1 MKQFVGMIL
10 TSLVLLAG
18 CGTEDGSTPTTA
30 KPDLEQ
36 YRRAPSARVSAPVEV
51 FAPIATND
59 PEQITAMGRRYY
71 ERVCA
76 ECHDQG
82 LHGAPELGDKDDW
95 KDRVSKGVF
104 QLVRNAIDG
113 IGAMPPRGGDP
124 TLRKEAVGLAVEYM
138 LKRIEE

>member
-1 MKQFVGMIL
+1 MKKFVGPVVMGM
-10 TSLVLLAG
+10 VLLAG
-18 CGTEDGSTPTTA
+18 CGAEDRSETV
-30 KPDLEQ
+30 KPDLER
-36 YRRAPSARVSAPVEV
+36 YRRNPSLRTTAPAEV

-59 PEQITAMGRRYY
+59 PERIIAMGRRYY
-71 ERVCA
+71 ERACA
-76 ECHDQG
+76 ACHDQG
-82 LHGAPELGDKDDW
+82 LHGAPQLGNQADW
-95 KDRVSKGVF
+95 EDRVDKGVF

>member
-1 MKQFVGMIL
+1 MKKFVGPVVMGM
-10 TSLVLLAG
+10 VLLAG
-18 CGTEDGSTPTTA
+18 CGAEDRSETV
-30 KPDLEQ
+30 KPDLER
-36 YRRAPSARVSAPVEV
+36 YRRTPSPQAAAPVEV

-59 PEQITAMGRRYY
+59 PEQIDAMGRRYY

-76 ECHDQG
+76 ACHDQG
-82 LHGAPELGDKDDW
+82 LHGAPLLGDEDDW
-95 KDRVSKGVF
+95 EDRLEKGVA

>member
-1 MKQFVGMIL
+1 MKKFVGPVVMGM
-10 TSLVLLAG
+10 VLLVG
-18 CGTEDGSTPTTA
+18 CGAEDRSSPETV
-30 KPDLEQ
+30 KPDLER
-36 YRRAPSARVSAPVEV
+36 YRRNPSLQTAAPVEV

-59 PEQITAMGRRYY
+59 PERITAMGERYY
-71 ERVCA
+71 RRVCA

-82 LHGAPELGDKDDW
+82 LHGAPLLGDEDEW
-95 KDRVSKGVF
+95 EDRLEKGVA

-138 LKRIEE
+138 LKWAED

>member
-1 MKQFVGMIL
+1 MKKFVGPVVLGM
-10 TSLVLLAG
+10 VLLAG
-18 CGTEDGSTPTTA
+18 CGAEDRSSSETA
-30 KPDLEQ
+30 KPDLER
-36 YRRAPSARVSAPVEV
+36 YRRNPSLRTTAPAEV

-71 ERVCA
+71 ERACA
-76 ECHDQG
+76 ACHDQG
-82 LHGAPELGDKDDW
+82 LHGAPLLGDKDDW

-104 QLVRNAIDG
+104 QLVRSAIDG

-138 LKRIEE
+138 LKQIEE

>member
-18 CGTEDGSTPTTA
+18 CGAEDRSSSETA
-30 KPDLEQ
+30 KPDLER
-36 YRRAPSARVSAPVEV
+36 YRRNPSHQAAAPKEV

-59 PEQITAMGRRYY
+59 PERIVAMGRRYY
-71 ERVCA
+71 ERACA
-76 ECHDQG
+76 SCHDQG
-82 LHGAPELGDKDDW
+82 LQGAPLLGNQADW
-95 KDRVSKGVF
+95 EDRVGKGVF

>member
-18 CGTEDGSTPTTA
+18 CGTEEGSTPTAA

-36 YRRAPSARVSAPVEV
+36 YRRAPSPQVAAPVEV

-59 PEQITAMGRRYY
+59 PEQVTAMGERYY
-71 ERVCA
+71 RRVCA
-76 ECHDQG
+76 ACHDQG
-82 LHGAPELGDKDDW
+82 LHGAPLLGDEDDW
-95 KDRVSKGVF
+95 EDRVGKGVF
-104 QLVRNAIDG
+104 LLVRNAIDG
-113 IGAMPPRGGDP
+113 LGAMPPRGGDP

-138 LKRIEE
+138 LKQVQE

>member
-1 MKQFVGMIL
+1 MKKFVGPVVLGML
-10 TSLVLLAG
+10 LLVG
-18 CGTEDGSTPTTA
+18 CGTEEGSTPTAA

-36 YRRAPSARVSAPVEV
+36 YRRAPSTRVSAPVEV

-59 PEQITAMGRRYY
+59 PEQVNAMGERYY
-71 ERVCA
+71 RRVCA
-76 ECHDQG
+76 ACHDQG
-82 LHGAPELGDKDDW
+82 LHGAPLLGDEDDW
-95 KDRVSKGVF
+95 EDRVGKGVA

-138 LKRIEE
+138 LKQVQE